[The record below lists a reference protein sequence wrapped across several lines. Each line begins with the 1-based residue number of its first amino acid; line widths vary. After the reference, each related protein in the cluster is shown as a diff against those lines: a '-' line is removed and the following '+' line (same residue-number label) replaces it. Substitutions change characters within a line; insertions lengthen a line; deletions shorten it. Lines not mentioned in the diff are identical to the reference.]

1 MITLFERIRDFI
13 KTARLKPGTQLQP
26 HQIRVIEKLKK
37 SPGLIVYHGL
47 GSGKTLASIAASEA
61 LGGRA
66 NVVVPAALREN
77 YRKEIASFVDKPD
90 TKYDIKSYEQAARA
104 GLSPSDVTVFD
115 EAHRLGRLD
124 SKRSALAK
132 AAPGKVVF
140 LTGTPVRNEPA
151 EILPL
156 LHAVAKDRRLPK
168 SREEFNKRFIGK
180 RLIKPSM
187 WARLFKGI
195 KPGEEQ
201 FLQNKYEIANLV
213 RGRVDFHPSNGEF
226 PTMTVKQVPVNMS
239 DAQTNVYN
247 GLLNTNPM
255 LAYKV
260 RRNLPPNRRESS
272 QLNAFLAGIRQASN
286 DPSTYDQTLTGLRP
300 IDRSPKYRQMFGSI
314 VGRIKQDPNFKGVV
328 YSNYL
333 KSGVEPLAQELAA
346 AKVPSGVFH
355 GGLSD
360 SQRKQLVNDYNSGKL
375 KVLLISGAGSEGLD
389 LKGTKLV
396 QIMEPHWNDARIRQ
410 VIGRAVRNR
419 SHAHL
424 PENERH
430 VEVEQFEAQP
440 LASKS
445 KWLGFSMAPKYEM
458 GADRYMYNLS
468 TKKQK
473 LVDEMLDIFK
483 SEGSQPS
490 L

>member
-1 MITLFERIRDFI
+1 MTTLFEILRNFV
-13 KTARLKPGTQLQP
+13 KTARLRPDTKLQP
-26 HQIRVIEKLKK
+26 HQQRIIEKLKK
-37 SPGLIVYHGL
+37 SPGLILYHGL
-47 GSGKTLASIAASEA
+47 GSGKTLASIAAAEA
-61 LGGRA
+61 LGGKA

-77 YRKEIASFVDKPD
+77 YRKEVANFVDKPD
-90 TKYDIKSYEQAARA
+90 TKYDIKSYEQAARS

-132 AAPGKVVF
+132 AAPGKVVL

-156 LHAVAKDRRLPK
+156 LQAVAKDRRFPK
-168 SREEFNKRFIGK
+168 SREEFNKKFIG
-180 RLIKPSM
+180 RRIIKPGL

-213 RGRVDFHPSNGEF
+213 RGRIDFHPSNGEF
-226 PTMTVKQVPVNMS
+226 PTMTVRQIPVNMS
-239 DAQTNVYN
+239 EPQSNVYR

-260 RRNLPPNRRESS
+260 RKNLPPSRQESS
-272 QLNAFLAGIRQASN
+272 QLNAFLSGIRQVSN
-286 DPSTYDQTLTGLRP
+286 DPSTYDKNLSGLRP
-300 IDRSPKYRQMFGSI
+300 IDRSPKYRQMFGSL
-314 VGRIKQDPNFKGVV
+314 VTKLKKDPNFKGVV

-333 KSGVEPLAQELAA
+333 QSGVEPLAQELQSAN
-346 AKVPSGVFH
+346 VPSAVFH

-360 SQRKQLVNDYNSGKL
+360 SERKQLVSDYNSGKL

-396 QIMEPHWNDARIRQ
+396 QIMEPHWNDARIKQ

-424 PENERH
+424 PANERH
-430 VEVEQFEAQP
+430 VEVEQYEAQP
-440 LASKS
+440 MVSKTN
-445 KWLGFSMAPKYEM
+445 WLGFQTAPKFEM

-468 TKKQK
+468 SKKQK
-473 LVDEMLDIFK
+473 LINEMLDIFK
-483 SEGSQPS
+483 VEGSRHE
-490 L
+490 